1 MQGPIA
7 SMPGYVENTK
17 NSQVFNFSSSFFC
30 FYSGFVHC
38 NQKESLHLQ
47 CSCTLITA
55 CVDQRYIQ
63 YCRCN
68 NHDNCIQLIMNTK
81 NFGSRGL
88 FIQYILAGWFLYSSI
103 GERIITIIFFSSA
116 LSCHQEFA
124 QHAIH
129 YASKSRN
136 TSDFLPLMMYS
147 TCESCIWCACLHEFK
162 FWQAQKYFIP
172 STNGNKVVLCA
183 ILYREF
189 AFFFSFDNWK
199 AHMFTL
205 WVEQ

>member
-30 FYSGFVHC
+30 FYSGFIHC

-88 FIQYILAGWFLYSSI
+88 FIQYILAGWFLYSWI
-103 GERIITIIFFSSA
+103 GERIITIILFFFFCIELPSRI
-116 LSCHQEFA
+116 CPTCQP
-124 QHAIH
+124 
-129 YASKSRN
+129 YASKSRY
-136 TSDFLPLMMYS
+136 TSDLPLMMYS
-147 TCESCIWCACLHEFK
+147 TCESCIWCACLQEFK

-189 AFFFSFDNWK
+189 PFFFLL
-199 AHMFTL
+199 TIERRTCL
-205 WVEQ
+205 LYE

>member
-30 FYSGFVHC
+30 FYSGFIHC

-81 NFGSRGL
+81 NFASRGL
-88 FIQYILAGWFLYSSI
+88 FIQYILAGWFLYSWI
-103 GERIITIIFFSSA
+103 GERIITIILFFFFCIELPSRICPTCQT
-116 LSCHQEFA
+116 LC
-124 QHAIH
+124 I
-129 YASKSRN
+129 KSRN

-189 AFFFSFDNWK
+189 PFFFLL
-199 AHMFTL
+199 TIERRTCL
-205 WVEQ
+205 LYE